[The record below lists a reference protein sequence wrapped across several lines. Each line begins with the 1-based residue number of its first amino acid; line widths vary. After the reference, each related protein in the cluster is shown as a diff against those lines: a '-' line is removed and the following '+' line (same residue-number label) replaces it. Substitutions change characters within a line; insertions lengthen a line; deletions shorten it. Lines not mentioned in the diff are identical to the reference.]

1 MAFRYR
7 QYSLD
12 GKRQERG
19 IERVCGALLQ
29 RKDWYVCAGLFC
41 LPQDGKAGTTMKETY
56 YIGFDA
62 GTQSVKVGV
71 YNQDWQCVAMD
82 TAKTTLYY
90 PQPGWVQ
97 MDVDEYY
104 RLIKQCM
111 RSCSDKMKAKGLDV
125 TKVRAIMGDGI
136 ICGIAG
142 IDADGNAVTPYINYL
157 DSRTAD
163 DVEALKGLYLDIWA
177 KETGNAEPNVMFPAM
192 FARWFK
198 KNIPDFDR
206 VVKFVHNCPYVLLHL
221 AGLKAKDAF
230 IDWGAM
236 SGWGLGYNVMKKE
249 WSPAQLE
256 LLDIDMSYMPKIV
269 KPWDIIGSLCEAD
282 AAETGFPAGT
292 PICGGSGDT
301 MESMMGS
308 GILEAGR
315 AVDVAGTCAMF
326 CAATDGIIPE
336 LSVLGSGLIFN
347 SGTLPNTYFYW
358 GMVRTGGLALRW
370 FKDSIAKK
378 ADDDSY
384 YGTMDE
390 LAQRHPAGCDG
401 AMFIPYLTG
410 GNGDFP
416 HVRGTFTGLTLDSDQ
431 GAMWRCVLEGIGYD
445 YMEITDR
452 YRKAGIDLSSLI
464 ITEGGSH
471 DDLWNQIK
479 ADMLDTKV
487 QTLKVAG
494 GAVPTNCIVAA
505 YSVGDIKNLK
515 DILQQQLVV
524 KDSYDP
530 NREKTSLYRKLYGK
544 RKVLLQA
551 LNRVQ

>member
-1 MAFRYR
+1 M
-7 QYSLD
+7 
-12 GKRQERG
+12 
-19 IERVCGALLQ
+19 RVCVALLQ
-29 RKDWYVCAGLFC
+29 DEKTGASSAGLFL
-41 LPQDGKAGTTMKETY
+41 LPQTGKAGKVFMKETY

-71 YNQDWQCVAMD
+71 YNKEWQCVAMD

-111 RSCSDKMKAKGLDV
+111 RSCSDQMKEKGLDV
-125 TKVRAIMGDGI
+125 TQVRAIMGDGI

-142 IDADGNAVTPYINYL
+142 IDAEGNAVTPYINYL
-157 DSRTAD
+157 DSRTAE
-163 DVEALKGLYLDIWA
+163 DVQQIKAWNLKIWA
-177 KETGNAEPNVMFPAM
+177 QETGNAEPNVMFPAM
-192 FARWFK
+192 FARWFER
-198 KNIPDFDR
+198 NIPDFSK

-221 AGLKAKDAF
+221 AGLKGNDAF

-236 SGWGLGYNVMKKE
+236 SGWGLGYNVMTKE
-249 WSPAQLE
+249 WSKEQ
-256 LLDIDMSYMPKIV
+256 LDILGIPLSYMPRIV
-269 KPWDIIGSLCEAD
+269 KPWDIIGTLCEAD
-282 AAETGFPAGT
+282 AAETGFPAGI

-315 AVDVAGTCAMF
+315 AVDVAGTCSMF

-336 LSVLGSGLIFN
+336 LSVPGSGLIFN
-347 SGTLPNTYFYW
+347 SGTLPGTYFYW

-378 ADDDSY
+378 DDDDTY
-384 YGTMDE
+384 YGAMDE
-390 LAQRHPAGCDG
+390 LAKRHPAGCDG

-410 GNGDFP
+410 GNGEFP

-452 YRKAGIDLSSLI
+452 YRQAGIDLTSLI
-464 ITEGGSH
+464 VTEGGSH
-471 DDLWNQIK
+471 DSLWNQIK
-479 ADMLDTKV
+479 ADMLDTNV
-487 QTLKVAG
+487 QTLQVAG

-505 YSVGDIKNLK
+505 YSVGDVTDLK
-515 DILQQQLVV
+515 AVLQQQLVV
-524 KDSYDP
+524 KDSFTP
-530 NREKTSLYRKLYGK
+530 NEKHTALYRQQYV
-544 RKVLLQA
+544 RRTRLLQA
-551 LNRVQ
+551 LNQAEAI